1 MSIPY
6 LEGGCPHGQHVSDV
20 VAHAWNP
27 STCELEA
34 GGIQG
39 QPQLGSCRTACAS
52 KTCLKQINKSS
63 KILW

>member
-6 LEGGCPHGQHVSDV
+6 LEGGYPHGQHVSDV
-20 VAHAWNP
+20 VAHA
-27 STCELEA
+27 CGELEA

-39 QPQLGSCRTACAS
+39 QPQLGSCRTACVS
-52 KTCLKQINKSS
+52 KTCLKQTNKSS